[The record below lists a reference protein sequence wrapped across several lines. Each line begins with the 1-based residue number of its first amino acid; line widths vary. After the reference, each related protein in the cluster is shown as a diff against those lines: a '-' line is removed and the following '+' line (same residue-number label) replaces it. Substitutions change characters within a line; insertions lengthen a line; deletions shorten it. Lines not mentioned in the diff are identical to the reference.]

1 MDIRDILTII
11 ETEPVKDIAV
21 QRIRNELKHNVR
33 LQITLDQ
40 CLYLFRPPMTKD
52 SREQFPKTWYR
63 YEVLC
68 QALVESEPK
77 FTKSGELLTS
87 TKRNRRKH
95 KGA

>member
-1 MDIRDILTII
+1 MDMTDILTII

-52 SREQFPKTWYR
+52 SREQFPRTWYR

-68 QALVESEPK
+68 QALAEAEPK
-77 FTKSGELLTS
+77 FTKMGDTITS
-87 TKRNRRKH
+87 STRKRRR
-95 KGA
+95 

>member
-1 MDIRDILTII
+1 MDIKDILTII

-40 CLYLFRPPMTKD
+40 CLYLFRPPMND
-52 SREQFPKTWYR
+52 GSRKQFPKTWYR

-68 QALVESEPK
+68 QALAESEPK
-77 FTKSGELLTS
+77 FTKSGDFIMSS
-87 TKRNRRKH
+87 TKKRRK
-95 KGA
+95 

>member
-1 MDIRDILTII
+1 MDITDILTII

-52 SREQFPKTWYR
+52 SREQFPRTWYR

-77 FTKSGELLTS
+77 FTKSGDFIMSS
-87 TKRNRRKH
+87 TKKRRK
-95 KGA
+95 

>member
-1 MDIRDILTII
+1 MDIKDILTII

-21 QRIRNELKHNVR
+21 QRIRNELKNNVR
-33 LQITLDQ
+33 LQITMDQ

-87 TKRNRRKH
+87 TKSRRPK
-95 KGA
+95 KK